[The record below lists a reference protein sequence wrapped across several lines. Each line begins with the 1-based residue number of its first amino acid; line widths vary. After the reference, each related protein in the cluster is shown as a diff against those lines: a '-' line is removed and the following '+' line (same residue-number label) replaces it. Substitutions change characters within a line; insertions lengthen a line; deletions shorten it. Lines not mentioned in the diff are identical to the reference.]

1 MMMNG
6 SIRDIHE
13 SEGRQAELELYL
25 HIPFCVKKCAY
36 CDFLS
41 APADESVRAGY
52 VEALKGEIRRQ
63 KALGADRKVTSVF
76 IGGGTP
82 SILEGTQTAELLES
96 VYDSFRIDTHAEITI
111 ECNPGT
117 LTKYKLSCYRR
128 QGVNRLSIGLQ
139 STDNRELKMLG
150 RIHTYEE
157 FLESF
162 SLARETGFGN
172 LNVDLMSALPGQTRE
187 SWQKTL
193 KQVLALKPEH
203 ISAYSLIVEEGTP
216 FYERFGPG
224 AGEEYLLPDEDTE
237 RQMYYDTRDML
248 KAEGYERYEIS
259 NYARPGFACRHN
271 LGYWERR
278 EYLGLGLGASS
289 LIGGVRYQNHRKLS
303 AYLAGDYSHEEVQ
316 RLTRKEI
323 QEETMFLGL
332 RKTEGVPLTEELSKA
347 YKEVFPGL
355 ERQGLLLRENGR
367 VRLTDLG
374 IDVSNYVLAEFL

>member
-63 KALGADRKVTSVF
+63 KALGADRRVTSVF

-96 VYDSFRIDTHAEITI
+96 VYDSFRIDAHAEITI
-111 ECNPGT
+111 ECNPCT
-117 LTKYKLSCYRR
+117 LTKDKLSCYRR

-203 ISAYSLIVEEGTP
+203 ISAYSLIIEEGTP
-216 FYERFGPG
+216 FYDRFGPG

-237 RQMYYDTRDML
+237 RQMYYDTRDLL

-271 LGYWERR
+271 LGYWVWVW
-278 EYLGLGLGASS
+278 G
-289 LIGGVRYQNHRKLS
+289 H
-303 AYLAGDYSHEEVQ
+303 
-316 RLTRKEI
+316 
-323 QEETMFLGL
+323 
-332 RKTEGVPLTEELSKA
+332 PL
-347 YKEVFPGL
+347 
-355 ERQGLLLRENGR
+355 
-367 VRLTDLG
+367 
-374 IDVSNYVLAEFL
+374 